1 MRTRAGTGFG
11 RRMENSVKS
20 PFKFKRSP
28 QPFLAPLGSRSRLPR
43 LPRLSRETW
52 AELPASAAPIAVT
65 LVGGLALIVL
75 LGTFLGREA
84 GKDHGQPAEASASV
98 VETGQPAA
106 QTGPATAEAEA
117 PGAAEQDV
125 VEETAAQPLVAP
137 VESARQLLE
146 PVALADGSAFQPDPG
161 RTSSI
166 LPAKPG
172 ISAFVPSVPVAESED
187 EIAKLEAIQRREV
200 EADVGAPSEEETA
213 SIGSIDTS
221 AMRQATT
228 TRYVNMRAG
237 PADDAEVLLV
247 VPALE
252 KVEAEADCDWCTIR
266 YDGRTGYIYKTFL
279 SYE

>member
-1 MRTRAGTGFG
+1 M
-11 RRMENSVKS
+11 KS
-20 PFKFKRSP
+20 PFKFKQVQ
-28 QPFLAPLGSRSRLPR
+28 QPFLAPLGSRSRVPR

-84 GKDHGQPAEASASV
+84 GKDHSQPAVVSASVSDVEQPAEPASPV
-98 VETGQPAA
+98 AA
-106 QTGPATAEAEA
+106 QPETSGTPD
-117 PGAAEQDV
+117 QDV
-125 VEETAAQPLVAP
+125 VAAAAAKPAVP
-137 VESARQLLE
+137 SVESAGQLLE
-146 PVALADGSAFQPDPG
+146 PATLAGSGSAFQPDPG

-172 ISAFVPSVPVAESED
+172 ISAFAPSVPVAESED

-213 SIGSIDTS
+213 SIGPIGTS
-221 AMRQATT
+221 SMQQATT
-228 TRYVNMRAG
+228 TRYVNMRSG
-237 PADDAEVLLV
+237 PADDAEVLIV

-252 KVEAEADCDWCTIR
+252 KIEAETDCDWCSVR

>member
-1 MRTRAGTGFG
+1 M
-11 RRMENSVKS
+11 KS
-20 PFKFKRSP
+20 PFKFKQVQ
-28 QPFLAPLGSRSRLPR
+28 QPFLAPLGSRSRVPR

-84 GKDHGQPAEASASV
+84 GKDHSQPAVVSASV
-98 VETGQPAA
+98 SDVEQPAA
-106 QTGPATAEAEA
+106 QASP
-117 PGAAEQDV
+117 V
-125 VEETAAQPLVAP
+125 AAQPETSGASGTPDQNVVAAAAGKP
-137 VESARQLLE
+137 AVPSVESAGQLLE
-146 PVALADGSAFQPDPG
+146 PVTLAGSGSAFQPDPG

-172 ISAFVPSVPVAESED
+172 ISAFAPSVPVAESED

-213 SIGSIDTS
+213 SIGAIGASS
-221 AMRQATT
+221 MQQATT
-228 TRYVNMRAG
+228 TRYVNMRSG
-237 PADDAEVLLV
+237 PADDSEVLLV

-252 KVEAEADCDWCTIR
+252 KIEAETDCDWCSVR